1 MAEPTRERILEAARS
16 LIPVLRER
24 APEAERIRR
33 IPDETIDDLRGAGL
47 WDILKPER
55 YGGVETDYGVMID
68 VTIELGRGCAA
79 TSWVYINIVAH
90 NWMLPYWPDGAEEE
104 IWGENPEALIGSTLV
119 FPAGKLAPADGGY
132 MLTGR
137 WPYASGVDSSDW
149 MMLGAIGRGPDDE
162 APGPRIVLVRASDI
176 EIIDTWHVS
185 GLVGTGSKDVACD
198 DLFVPDHMVL
208 DMAPAQEGYPP
219 ETEGMSDAYRLP
231 LLPIIPHLVAA
242 PMIGAAQAAYDDYT
256 AFLRDQVSTYNRS
269 RVAEHVTVQL
279 KLAEAAQMVDIA
291 RLLVREDWMEAHA
304 LIAKGAPFP
313 LIDRARWRRN
323 GAYAAGCCVKAVD
336 LIHSV
341 CGARANYRDNAL
353 QRQHRDVH
361 AAKHQIHLSWEING
375 AEFGRVA
382 AGLKPN
388 NALL

>member
-1 MAEPTRERILEAARS
+1 MADPSREQILEAARA
-16 LIPVLRER
+16 LIPVLRAR

-33 IPDETIDDLRGAGL
+33 VPDETIEDLREAGL
-47 WDILKPER
+47 WRILRPES
-55 YGGVETDYGVMID
+55 YGGVETDFGLMID

-79 TSWVYINIVAH
+79 TSWVYINLVAH
-90 NWMLPYWPDGAEEE
+90 NWMLPYWPPRAAED
-104 IWGENPEALIGSTLV
+104 IWGEDPEALIGSTLV
-119 FPAGKLAPADGGY
+119 FPAGRLAPAEGGY
-132 MLTGR
+132 LLSGR

-149 MMLGAIGRGPDDE
+149 MMLGAIGQGPSDE
-162 APGPRIVLVRASDI
+162 APGPRIVLVRAADI
-176 EIIDTWHVS
+176 EVIDTWHVS
-185 GLVGTGSKDVACD
+185 GLVGTGSKDVACS
-198 DLFVPDHMVL
+198 DLFLPEHMVL
-208 DMAPAQEGYPP
+208 DMAPSQEGYPP
-219 ETEGMSDAYRLP
+219 ETDGMSDAYRLP
-231 LLPIIPHLVAA
+231 LLPLIPHLVAA
-242 PMIGAAQAAYDDYT
+242 PMIGTAQAAYDDHAAY
-256 AFLRDQVSTYNRS
+256 LRDQVSTYNRS

-291 RLLVREDWMEAHA
+291 QLLVREDWQEAQR
-304 LIAKGAPFP
+304 LIARGARLP

-341 CGARANYRDNAL
+341 CGARANYLDNAL

-375 AEFGRVA
+375 AEFGRIA

>member
-1 MAEPTRERILEAARS
+1 MADPSRERILEAARS

-24 APEAERIRR
+24 APAAERIRR
-33 IPDETIDDLRGAGL
+33 IPDETIEDLREAGL
-47 WDILKPER
+47 WRILRPES
-55 YGGVETDYGVMID
+55 YGGVETDFGLMID

-79 TSWVYINIVAH
+79 TSWVYINLVAH
-90 NWMLPYWPDGAEEE
+90 NWMLPYWPPRAAED
-104 IWGENPEALIGSTLV
+104 IWGEDPEALIGSTLV
-119 FPAGKLAPADGGY
+119 FPAGRLAPAEGGY
-132 MLTGR
+132 LLSGR

-149 MMLGAIGRGPDDE
+149 MMLGAIGQGPSDE
-162 APGPRIVLVRASDI
+162 APGPRIVLVRAADI
-176 EIIDTWHVS
+176 EVIDTWHVS
-185 GLVGTGSKDVACD
+185 GLVGTGSKDVACS
-198 DLFVPDHMVL
+198 DLFLPEHMVL
-208 DMAPAQEGYPP
+208 DMAPSQEGYPP
-219 ETEGMSDAYRLP
+219 ETAGMSDAYRLP
-231 LLPIIPHLVAA
+231 LLPLIPHLVAA
-242 PMIGAAQAAYDDYT
+242 PMIGTAQAAYDDHAAY
-256 AFLRDQVSTYNRS
+256 LRDQVSTYNRS

-291 RLLVREDWMEAHA
+291 RLLVRQDWKEAQR
-304 LIAKGAPFP
+304 LIARGARLP

-341 CGARANYRDNAL
+341 CGARANYLDNDL

-388 NALL
+388 NASL

>member
-1 MAEPTRERILEAARS
+1 M
-16 LIPVLRER
+16 
-24 APEAERIRR
+24 
-33 IPDETIDDLRGAGL
+33 
-47 WDILKPER
+47 
-55 YGGVETDYGVMID
+55 ETDYGAMID

-90 NWMLPYWPDGAEEE
+90 NWMLPYWPDRAAEE
-104 IWGENPEALIGSTLV
+104 IWGDDADALIGSTLV
-119 FPAGKLAPADGGY
+119 FPAGRLAPADGGY
-132 MLTGR
+132 RLSGR

-149 MMLGAIGRGPDDE
+149 MMLGAIGQGPDDE
-162 APGPRIVLVRASDI
+162 APGPRIVLVRAADI
-176 EIIDTWHVS
+176 ETIDTWHVS
-185 GLVGTGSKDVACD
+185 GLVGTGSKDVACA
-198 DLFVPDHMVL
+198 DLFVPHHMVL

-256 AFLRDQVSTYNRS
+256 GFLRDQVSTYNRS

-279 KLAEAAQMVDIA
+279 KVAEAAQMLDIA
-291 RLLVREDWMEAHA
+291 RMLVREDWMEAHA
-304 LIAKGAPFP
+304 LIARGAPLP
-313 LIDRARWRRN
+313 LLDRARWRRN
-323 GAYAAGCCVKAVD
+323 GAWAAGCCVKAVD

-341 CGARANYRDNAL
+341 CGARANYLDNAL